1 MLIYLQLIDDPADR
15 VKFEDLYRTYRSLM
29 LYVANQILHNQQDA
43 EDAVH
48 EAFLAVAKNFSKI
61 SSIPR
66 HKIKSYLVTITER
79 KAIDLYR
86 RKQRHPT
93 GEFLEELE
101 GVTVEYSG
109 DDGLAQCILNLPAR
123 YREMILLKYEQGL
136 TNRELAKV
144 LHLSEDA
151 VRKLDQRARDALEKL
166 CREEGVL

>member
-1 MLIYLQLIDDPADR
+1 MAEAQ
-15 VKFEDLYRTYRSLM
+15 KFSRLS
-29 LYVANQILHNQQDA
+29 Q
-43 EDAVH
+43 
-48 EAFLAVAKNFSKI
+48 
-61 SSIPR
+61 IPR
-66 HKIKSYLVTITER
+66 YKIKSYLVTITER

-93 GEFLEELE
+93 GELLEELE

-123 YREMILLKYEQGL
+123 YREVILLKYEQGL

-151 VRKLDQRARDALEKL
+151 VRKLDQRERDGLEKL
-166 CREEGVL
+166 CREGGVL